1 MIKLIMPKMIIGWE
15 KWKWNEEYGI
25 YVSNC
30 GNFKDKHKNPIP
42 IKILNANGY
51 VYVKTKYGCRA
62 AHRLVLLTWKPIEDR
77 ENFTVD
83 HIDHNKRNNRVD
95 NLEWVTEYENTKRSQ
110 QDIIKEQEVA
120 QGSYKIIAA
129 TDHRGETV
137 RFKNLEQAVAY
148 VCNLSGITN
157 TKGKETTRKRIESAL
172 LSGNKYVQR
181 YWRYE

>member
-1 MIKLIMPKMIIGWE
+1 MIKFIMPKMVIAWE

-25 YVSNC
+25 YVSNF
-30 GNFKDKHKNPIP
+30 GNFKDKQKNPIP
-42 IKILNANGY
+42 IKILDTNGY
-51 VYVKTKYGCRA
+51 VFVRTKHGCRT

-110 QDIIKEQEVA
+110 RDLIKEKEIV

-129 TDHRGETV
+129 TDHSGKTV
-137 RFKNLEQAVAY
+137 RFNNLEQAIAY
-148 VCNLSGITN
+148 VCKLAGITSE
-157 TKGKETTRKRIESAL
+157 KGKETTRKRIAQAL
-172 LSGNKYVQR
+172 ITGQKYASW
-181 YWRYE
+181 YWKYE